1 MSSQDNKLLF
11 VALVVGLV
19 AILVSIAIIVTFN
32 SIISDKP
39 TSNGYLKG
47 KKNSK
52 KISKEKKFFKGA
64 LISC

>member
-39 TSNGYLKG
+39 TRV
-47 KKNSK
+47 K
-52 KISKEKKFFKGA
+52 KIQNFFLKKKSFLKE
-64 LISC
+64 L

>member
-39 TSNGYLKG
+39 TRV
-47 KKNSK
+47 K
-52 KISKEKKFFKGA
+52 KIQKIFLKKKSFLKE
-64 LISC
+64 L